1 MAIFAEMK
9 LIRAEEQRENRV
21 YLIAWMAV
29 FMFLALRI
37 AIECFVR
44 GEGAIDFRGILYSW
58 WQVVPFL
65 VLFLIHNYLI
75 APLLIYDKNHAAYG
89 ALTAALLTAFFFWL
103 FLFRGDPE
111 PGMMPLEPGP
121 MDYVQEGPPPDGRWG
136 RPMHPDVLR
145 GLVAVLLVGVNIGVK
160 MLFYSEN
167 ERLKLQRLEKE
178 NLQHQLESLRYQI
191 NPHFFMNTL
200 NNIHALVDLD
210 PEKAKESIVE
220 LSKLMRHVL
229 YDTDKAT
236 ISLDQELDFMDNYMS
251 LMRMR
256 FGDNVEIDSQRPD
269 DTAGAEVP
277 PLAFASFVENAFKHG
292 ISYERA
298 SFVHI
303 SVAVDADKIIFR
315 CKNSSNP
322 QRGASGSGLG
332 IANSRQRFDLLY
344 GEAYTLHI
352 DDKPDVFEVL
362 LVLPAKPARKV

>member
-1 MAIFAEMK
+1 MAIFAMMK
-9 LIRAEEQRENRV
+9 VFRKEERRENRV
-21 YLIAWMAV
+21 YLIAWTAV

-44 GEGAIDFRGILYSW
+44 GEEAIDFRGILYSW
-58 WQVVPFL
+58 WQVFPFL
-65 VLFLIHNYLI
+65 ILFLIHNFLI
-75 APLLIYDKNHAAYG
+75 APLLIYNKNQAAYG

-103 FLFRGDPE
+103 FLFRGSPE

-121 MDYVQEGPPPDGRWG
+121 MNPVQDGPPPEGRWG

-145 GLVAVLLVGVNIGVK
+145 GLVAVLLVGVNTGIK
-160 MLFYSEN
+160 ILFYSEN

-200 NNIHALVDLD
+200 NNIHALVDID

-229 YDTDKAT
+229 YDSDKAT
-236 ISLDQELDFMDNYMS
+236 IPLAQELDFVENYVA
-251 LMRMR
+251 LMRIR
-256 FGDNVEIDSQRPD
+256 FDDRVDIKYTRP
-269 DTAGAEVP
+269 ASAEGAEVP

-303 SVAVDADKIIFR
+303 SVDVDADKIIFR
-315 CKNSSNP
+315 CVNSNNP
-322 QRGASGSGLG
+322 QRSSSGSGLG
-332 IANSRQRFDLLY
+332 IANSRQRFELLY
-344 GEAYTLHI
+344 GEACTLHI
-352 DDKPDVFEVL
+352 EDKADVYELL
-362 LVLPAKPARKV
+362 LVIPAKPANRV

>member
-58 WQVVPFL
+58 CQVVPFL

-103 FLFRGDPE
+103 FLFRGSPE

-121 MDYVQEGPPPDGRWG
+121 MDPLQDGPPPDGRWG

-229 YDTDKAT
+229 YDSDKAT
-236 ISLDQELDFMDNYMS
+236 IPLDQEMDFMDNYMS

-256 FGDNVEIDSQRPD
+256 FGDNVEIGFQRPD

-303 SVAVDADKIIFR
+303 SVAVDADRIIFR
-315 CKNSSNP
+315 CVNSSNP
-322 QRGASGSGLG
+322 QGSASGSGLG
-332 IANSRQRFDLLY
+332 IANSRQRFELLY

-352 DDKPDVFEVL
+352 DDKSDVFEVL
-362 LVLPAKPARKV
+362 LVIPAKPARKV